1 MIRPEAPEDFILIG
15 CAKGRKVKP
24 GEMGIKCW
32 REREAPKERGNMK
45 AIADG
50 RKWIDAYLEKKD
62 AELSEVGQGLRR
74 LMKKTVPGTKE
85 SVNPWKL
92 PTFESNG
99 PVCYFS
105 IGKNH
110 VTFGFLRGTSLPD
123 PAKLLEGTGKGLRH
137 VKLHSVDDLRK
148 PALKKLIQAAARLN
162 KKEPMEGMKSKK
174 KAN

>member
-1 MIRPEAPEDFILIG
+1 
-15 CAKGRKVKP
+15 
-24 GEMGIKCW
+24 
-32 REREAPKERGNMK
+32 MK

-50 RKWIDAYLEKKD
+50 RKWIDAYVKRKD
-62 AELSEVGQGLRR
+62 ATLGEVAQGLRR

-99 PVCYFS
+99 PMCYFS
-105 IGKNH
+105 VGKDH
-110 VTFGFLRGTSLPD
+110 VTFGLLRGTSLPD
-123 PAKLLEGTGKGLRH
+123 PAKLLEGTGKSLRH
-137 VKLHSVDDLRK
+137 VKLRCVDDLRK

-162 KKEPMEGMKSKK
+162 KKEPMQGMNPKK